1 MIMLVVLFSWLVIGM
16 AAFIFGKAIV
26 DRVYLD
32 DLQTMGKLDI
42 YMVAGIIFL
51 NVYAQF
57 FSLFYKLGGIAC
69 TILGVIGIAL
79 VVVEAVRYRRRM
91 RGSVSAQPVDS
102 QPMSDF
108 SCAAPGSLRQFFAAH
123 KWQVLAAFL
132 CLLLTL
138 VWTNRKPWHY
148 DTGLYHAQAIRW
160 IEEYGVVK
168 GLGNLQMRLAY
179 NSAFMSLQALF
190 SFVWLVGQSL
200 HTLNG
205 FFSFAGL
212 TYAFTTLKKNGE
224 PLWWN
229 TANLLRAAMVIY
241 IVMERDNISSCG
253 TDLLSM
259 LLLLYISIKWC
270 EARESESL
278 TMQCFCCVA
287 AVYAVTVKLSA
298 AVLVLLVIYPAVLLI
313 RRREF
318 RKIIGNL
325 FAGILIALPFLIR
338 NVIISGYLIYPY
350 AELDLFSVDWK
361 MDEAVLQMDRQDI
374 TMFGRG
380 ITNAAEY
387 GQTFSEW
394 FPHWFLAKS
403 AGEKI
408 MIVFGTLAAVTV
420 CCFLVQ
426 SLRRRRYDKAVFMAV
441 SLGGLLFWFAS
452 APLMRYGQVYFM
464 ILLSV
469 ALGEWKWLPKEKCLG
484 VLMPVLLLLS
494 GVLYLEKAGTLA
506 EYKGADWISQP
517 TYLAWQ
523 ASQYDVDGEYIWLPD
538 DGDQVGYAAFPNTS
552 SAQQLKC
559 LRLRG
564 TSLKDGFYHDE
575 KRELRKVGE

>member
-1 MIMLVVLFSWLVIGM
+1 MLVVLFSWLVIGM
-16 AAFIFGKAIV
+16 AAFIFGKVIV
-26 DRVYLD
+26 DRVYRNA
-32 DLQTMGKLDI
+32 LQTMGKLDI

-57 FSLFYKLGGIAC
+57 FSLFYKVGGIAC
-69 TILGVIGIAL
+69 TILGVIGMAL
-79 VVVEAVRYRRRM
+79 VVVEAVRCRRRV
-91 RGSVSAQPVDS
+91 RGCGSAQTVHS
-102 QPMSDF
+102 QPTSAL
-108 SCAAPGSLRQFFAAH
+108 SCATSGSLRQFFAAH
-123 KWQVLAAFL
+123 KWQFLAAFL

-138 VWTNRKPWHY
+138 VWTNRQPWHY

-168 GLGNLQMRLAY
+168 GLGNLQMRFAY

-190 SFVWLVGQSL
+190 SLVWLVGQSL
-200 HTLNG
+200 HSLNG
-205 FFSFAGL
+205 FFCFAAL

-224 PLWWN
+224 PLRWN
-229 TANLLRAAMVIY
+229 TPNLLRAVMVLY

-270 EARESESL
+270 EAREQDSL

-298 AVLVLLVIYPAVLLI
+298 AVLVLLVVYPACLLI
-313 RRREF
+313 KRKEF
-318 RKIIGNL
+318 GKILGNL

-338 NVIISGYLIYPY
+338 NVLISGYLIYPY

-394 FPHWFLAKS
+394 FPRWFLAKS
-403 AGEKI
+403 AGEEI
-408 MIVFGTLAAVTV
+408 MIVLGTLAAVMV
-420 CCFLVQ
+420 CCFLVR

-441 SLGGLLFWFAS
+441 CLGGLLFWFTS

-464 ILLSV
+464 ILIAV

-484 VLMPVLLLLS
+484 ILMPALLFLF
-494 GVLYLEKAGTLA
+494 GVLYLEKIGTVT
-506 EYKGADWISQP
+506 EYEYTDWISQP
-517 TYLAWQ
+517 PYLVWQ

-538 DGDQVGYAAFPNTS
+538 DGDQVGYLAFPNTS
-552 SAQQLKC
+552 SAKQLKC

-564 TSLKDGFYHDE
+564 TSLKEGFYHDE
-575 KRELRKVGE
+575 KRELRKVGK